1 MRPVVLPTPGHYI
14 TPMRRFIAVC
24 TAFIFATAPLGT
36 LAQEKRGLGLI
47 RDAEIEDTL
56 RAYANPILESA
67 GIPAEDVR
75 LLIVGDPRINA
86 FVAGGLNIFIHTGLI
101 RATKKPGEL
110 IGVIAHETGHIAG
123 AHLSQL
129 SEKSTR
135 AMLGGIIGSL
145 LGAAAIAGGAGNA
158 GAGVIMGSQTMAA
171 GSMAGEIR
179 VNEASADQA
188 ALKYLDENDIS
199 ASGMLATFETL
210 RRQEMGM
217 RAQNLFLRDHPLTSE
232 RIATMRNHINEST
245 IPKDQAPAGFQEK
258 QDRMVAKLAAFT
270 EPYKRTLSLYPLT
283 DTSLAARYARA
294 IAEFKRSQLQPAL
307 DGIDAL
313 IKERPNDPFFYD
325 TKGQILFE
333 NGKLDDA
340 EKAYARANTLKPGNA
355 LMLTDHARTLIAR
368 DKGQDLQRAVALLEQ
383 SKEIDDSYS
392 NTWRQLAIA
401 YGKQGKLGLSYMAL
415 AEEASLAGDYKT
427 VLQHVAR
434 AKGQAQGD
442 ASLQLLL
449 SDLQR
454 DAQAQLQKKK
464 ENNLF

>member
-1 MRPVVLPTPGHYI
+1 MRRLIAACTAAVLAI
-14 TPMRRFIAVC
+14 TPLGAV
-24 TAFIFATAPLGT
+24 
-36 LAQEKRGLGLI
+36 AQEKRGLGLI

-67 GIPAEDVR
+67 GIPADDVR
-75 LLIVGDPRINA
+75 IFIVGDPRINA

-135 AMLGGIIGSL
+135 AMLGGILGSL
-145 LGAAAIAGGAGNA
+145 LGAAAIAGGAGQA
-158 GAGVIMGSQTMAA
+158 GMGMIVGSQTMSQ
-171 GSMAGEIR
+171 GRMAGQIR

-188 ALKYLDENDIS
+188 ALSYLDDNDIS
-199 ASGMLATFETL
+199 ATGMLATFETL
-210 RRQEMGM
+210 RRQEVGL
-217 RAQNLFLRDHPLTSE
+217 RAQNIFMRNHPLTSD
-232 RIATMRNHINEST
+232 RIATMRNHINASP
-245 IPKDQAPAGFQEK
+245 IPKDQAPSGFQEK

-270 EPYKRTLSLYPLT
+270 EPYARTLTLYPES
-283 DTSLAARYARA
+283 DTSLPARYARA
-294 IAEFKRSQLQPAL
+294 IAEFKRSQLAPAL
-307 DGIDAL
+307 AGIDAL
-313 IKERPNDPFFYD
+313 IKERPNDPYFYD

-333 NGKLDDA
+333 NGKLDEA
-340 EKAYARANTLKPGNA
+340 EQAYARANTLKSGHP
-355 LMLTDHARTLIAR
+355 LMLTDHARVLIAR
-368 DKGQDLQRAVALLEQ
+368 SKGNDLSRAIALLEQ

-401 YGKQGKLGLSYMAL
+401 YGREGKLGLSYMAL
-415 AEEASLAGDYKT
+415 AEESALAGDYRT

-434 AKGQAQGD
+434 AREQAKGD
-442 ASLQLLL
+442 TSLELLL

-454 DAQAQLQKKK
+454 DAQAQLNRKK
-464 ENNLF
+464 EDNLF